1 MIRNQSQKIEL
12 LGQAPVRRALLA
24 MGLPT
29 MIGMVIMALYNL
41 ADAYF
46 VAGLGTGPMGAIS
59 VLFPL
64 SQIVVG
70 VALLF
75 GTGAASF
82 IARLL
87 GRDDATHANQVAS
100 TALYGAMAT
109 GALVIIL
116 TMFGMT
122 NVLRLCGATDGI
134 MPYAVTY
141 TAIYLPFAIFGIF
154 NVTMNNI
161 ATSEGATRV
170 SMLGMMA
177 GAIANII
184 LDPILIYWA
193 DMGIAGAAIATAI
206 GMMMSSAIYLHY
218 IFSRKSIFTFRIRD
232 CRFNRENMVEIL
244 KIGIPTL
251 LTNVLTATSVTLT
264 NRAAAPFGDVAIAAM
279 GTAMRILAIGA
290 LMVFGFIKGFQPIA
304 GFSYGARNFDR
315 LRDVTRT
322 AIWWTTT
329 FCAII
334 GAFLIALRTPI
345 MAQFAAG
352 NMEMMNIGRTALTA
366 HSAALVTFGF
376 YTVCSCLFLALGR
389 ARAGLFLGICRQ
401 GICLIPAIII
411 MPTIWGLNGVLYAQP
426 VADVIAS
433 IIAAVMTLRLQRDIR
448 SMRDGAAQKKL

>member
-109 GALVIIL
+109 GVLVIIL

-193 DMGIAGAAIATAI
+193 DMGIAG
-206 GMMMSSAIYLHY
+206 
-218 IFSRKSIFTFRIRD
+218 
-232 CRFNRENMVEIL
+232 ENMVEIL
-244 KIGIPTL
+244 KIGAPTL
-251 LTNVLTATSVTLT
+251 VTNVLTATSVTLT

-329 FCAII
+329 FCAVI
-334 GAFLIALRTPI
+334 GAILIALRTPI

-448 SMRDGAAQKKL
+448 AMRDGAAQKKL

>member
-1 MIRNQSQKIEL
+1 VYYFSQ
-12 LGQAPVRRALLA
+12 
-24 MGLPT
+24 
-29 MIGMVIMALYNL
+29 
-41 ADAYF
+41 
-46 VAGLGTGPMGAIS
+46 
-59 VLFPL
+59 
-64 SQIVVG
+64 
-70 VALLF
+70 
-75 GTGAASF
+75 
-82 IARLL
+82 
-87 GRDDATHANQVAS
+87 
-100 TALYGAMAT
+100 
-109 GALVIIL
+109 
-116 TMFGMT
+116 
-122 NVLRLCGATDGI
+122 
-134 MPYAVTY
+134 
-141 TAIYLPFAIFGIF
+141 
-154 NVTMNNI
+154 
-161 ATSEGATRV
+161 
-170 SMLGMMA
+170 
-177 GAIANII
+177 
-184 LDPILIYWA
+184 
-193 DMGIAGAAIATAI
+193 
-206 GMMMSSAIYLHY
+206 IYLHY

-329 FCAII
+329 FCAVI
-334 GAFLIALRTPI
+334 GAILIALRTPI

-411 MPTIWGLNGVLYAQP
+411 MPTIWGLNGVLYAKP

-448 SMRDGAAQKKL
+448 AMRYGAAQKKL

>member
-12 LGQAPVRRALLA
+12 LGHAPVRRALLA

-75 GTGAASF
+75 GTGAASY

-87 GRDDATHANQVAS
+87 GRDDTRHANQVAS
-100 TALYGAMAT
+100 TALYGGVLA
-109 GALVIIL
+109 GAIVIGLVM
-116 TMFGMT
+116 MFMT
-122 NVLRLCGATDGI
+122 DVLRMCGATDGI
-134 MPYAVTY
+134 MPYAITY

-170 SMLGMMA
+170 SMLGMVA

-184 LDPILIYWA
+184 LDPILIYGA
-193 DMGIAGAAIATAI
+193 DMGIAGAAIATAV
-206 GMMMSSAIYLHY
+206 GMMMSSAIYLRY
-218 IFSRKSIFTFRIRD
+218 IFSHKSIFTFRPRD

-251 LTNVLTATSVTLT
+251 VASVLTATSVTLT
-264 NRAAAPFGDVAIAAM
+264 NRAAAPFGDVAIAAL
-279 GTAMRILAIGA
+279 GTVLRILAIGA

-322 AIWWTTT
+322 AIRWTTA
-329 FCAII
+329 FCAVT
-334 GAFLIALRTPI
+334 GAVLIALRTPI

-352 NMEMMNIGRTALTA
+352 DAQMMTIGTAALTA
-366 HSAALVTFGF
+366 HAAALVTFGF

-426 VADVIAS
+426 VADLIACVIAG
-433 IIAAVMTLRLQRDIR
+433 IMTWRLQRDLR
-448 SMRDGAAQKKL
+448 AMRAGK